1 MKGEL
6 PVDDVTP
13 APEAPPRQDSTASEQ
28 PVDPSLNAGREAFG
42 EVSDFGIQTEPDAPV
57 ADNPS
62 GRELPD
68 EGDD

>member
-13 APEAPPRQDSTASEQ
+13 PPQPAQAGTAPEQ